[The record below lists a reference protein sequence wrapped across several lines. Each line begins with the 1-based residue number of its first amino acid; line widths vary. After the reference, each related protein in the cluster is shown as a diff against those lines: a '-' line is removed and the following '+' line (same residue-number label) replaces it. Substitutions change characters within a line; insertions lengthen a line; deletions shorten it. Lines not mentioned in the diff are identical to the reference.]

1 MPILQTRRRFLS
13 TMALASASGVLPFRR
28 AEAAEP
34 PPEVTTVRFPKTFGI
49 CTAPQYV
56 AEDLYGSGQ
65 GQNEETVEMVTRL
78 LIDLGTYLS
87 SDPASTQGQQ

>member
-1 MPILQTRRRFLS
+1 MT
-13 TMALASASGVLPFRR
+13 
-28 AEAAEP
+28 
-34 PPEVTTVRFPKTFGI
+34 
-49 CTAPQYV
+49 PQYV

-78 LIDLGTYLS
+78 FMDLGTYLS